1 MNNHDFTWEDY
12 LKHSEK
18 DKLITQIEEYAL
30 EIDLLN
36 AKLKKSEFDRKIY
49 ENMYRTSLMNN
60 IELQKKIWKESK
72 EEYEFVQVEDKEC
85 KHINLQGINL

>member
-1 MNNHDFTWEDY
+1 MYNQDFTWNDY

-36 AKLKKSEFDRKIY
+36 AKLRKAEFDQKIW
-49 ENMYRTSLMNN
+49 ENMYRSSLMKN
-60 IELQKKIWKESK
+60 IELEQQIWKSSK
-72 EEYEFVQVEDKEC
+72 DEYEFVQVEDKEC